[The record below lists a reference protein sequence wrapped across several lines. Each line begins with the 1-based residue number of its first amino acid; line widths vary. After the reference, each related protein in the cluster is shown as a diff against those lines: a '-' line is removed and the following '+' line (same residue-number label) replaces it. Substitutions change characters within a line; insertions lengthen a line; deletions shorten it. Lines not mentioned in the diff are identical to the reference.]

1 MPFLWPPLTEAH
13 PWLIYQPGCDEL

>member
-1 MPFLWPPLTEAH
+1 MPFLWPALTEAH